1 MKPTSK
7 YKYAMVCSSN
17 VNRSVMAQIALTAKN
32 MACDSYGVGTE
43 VKLPG
48 KSRDKPASF
57 KFDQTSYLA
66 MYDQLAKDDKELYT
80 RNGVLQLLS
89 RDAIT
94 KRHPERWQALSPE
107 TVATY
112 DIVLCFENRIT
123 QHCSKQAYSA
133 FLHAQHCLCI
143 TKCNALAHFTVIVI
157 QYTYSDVHW
166 IHKRISVAMHS
177 DKNADDEV
185 AMWHTTR
192 PHRIYQ

>member
-32 MACDSYGVGTE
+32 MACDSYGIGTE

-57 KFDQTSYLA
+57 KFDKTSYLA

-107 TVATY
+107 AVATY
-112 DIVLCFENRIT
+112 DIVLCFENRVFDI
-123 QHCSKQAYSA
+123 C
-133 FLHAQHCLCI
+133 
-143 TKCNALAHFTVIVI
+143 VEVI

-166 IHKRISVAMHS
+166 IHKQIPVAMVS
-177 DKNADDEV
+177 DKYTDNDLATCH
-185 AMWHTTR
+185 ATR
-192 PHRIYQ
+192 PHNS